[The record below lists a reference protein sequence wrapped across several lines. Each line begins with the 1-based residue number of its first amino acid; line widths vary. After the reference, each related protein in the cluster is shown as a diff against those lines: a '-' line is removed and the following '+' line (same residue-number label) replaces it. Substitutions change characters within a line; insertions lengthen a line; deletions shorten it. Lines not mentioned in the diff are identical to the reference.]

1 MKWAL
6 KSYCRSITLVAIL
19 ILGPACARAQYPTD
33 KTDQTA
39 GMAGLLTAHLDQAR
53 KIDGTFLAA
62 QASKEA
68 AWHSLQINS
77 AALGLKVTATV
88 NSFHAERTEE
98 SRLVSGS
105 VSSNRHLNSSLAT
118 ITARQ
123 PLYRKKD
130 FLAVEQATM
139 QLQSA
144 EAMAES
150 ATHVLFGR
158 VFIAWV
164 EILTARDLLHIA
176 RQAAERSG
184 MVRDEME
191 RRYRAGDISLDQLGV
206 EISRQEQRQADV
218 LDAMGRLYIAERG
231 LIDLV
236 GPEASVPSEFT
247 LETATPNIPANLSV
261 SEISRL
267 VDERNPELRASRLL
281 EEVARLD
288 RERMRADRLPTVD
301 LYASVSKGENDTIS
315 YIRDESRIGVQLSVP
330 VYTSGSIDA
339 ASAQAEAQYRKA
351 QAQTSSLGVRLRAQ
365 AISAASKLRT
375 SVVRIDTYRT
385 QVEATALRA
394 EAVRRGFLAGT
405 STRGDFARAETEYLT
420 ARQRRANEMLEFANA
435 WTSFVIAAAQID
447 ASFLQER
454 QAPDKQPVK
463 MVGSMK

>member
-1 MKWAL
+1 
-6 KSYCRSITLVAIL
+6 
-19 ILGPACARAQYPTD
+19 
-33 KTDQTA
+33 
-39 GMAGLLTAHLDQAR
+39 
-53 KIDGTFLAA
+53 
-62 QASKEA
+62 
-68 AWHSLQINS
+68 
-77 AALGLKVTATV
+77 
-88 NSFHAERTEE
+88 
-98 SRLVSGS
+98 
-105 VSSNRHLNSSLAT
+105 
-118 ITARQ
+118 
-123 PLYRKKD
+123 
-130 FLAVEQATM
+130 
-139 QLQSA
+139 
-144 EAMAES
+144 
-150 ATHVLFGR
+150 
-158 VFIAWV
+158 
-164 EILTARDLLHIA
+164 
-176 RQAAERSG
+176 
-184 MVRDEME
+184 
-191 RRYRAGDISLDQLGV
+191 
-206 EISRQEQRQADV
+206 
-218 LDAMGRLYIAERG
+218 
-231 LIDLV
+231 
-236 GPEASVPSEFT
+236 
-247 LETATPNIPANLSV
+247 
-261 SEISRL
+261 
-267 VDERNPELRASRLL
+267 
-281 EEVARLD
+281 
-288 RERMRADRLPTVD
+288 MRADRLPTVD